1 MVRNTF
7 IALLVVNL
15 VYLAWSYWVDEPR
28 MPPVNEALSRLPRL
42 KLLSELPP
50 EQRPAV
56 NTRTTLSETPGCMS
70 VGPFGDSAKAARAAG
85 ILTSK
90 GFTPQQRA
98 EESGA
103 SEGFWVFVGGLKN
116 EVEADKVRVKLE
128 KSGIRDALVM
138 PAGSDTV
145 RRVSLGLFGDRAQAE
160 QRAAAVG
167 HMGYKAEIA
176 ERKLPQVLYWID
188 LTLRPGMSTVP
199 VADLFAEGVDSRIAV
214 QPCVAG
220 PPPSKTAAAQPANA
234 APPAPPPAG
243 TAPQLP
249 LPTARPPPTAGSPL
263 ATQIPATPGPVA
275 VGAPR

>member
-1 MVRNTF
+1 MRNTF

-15 VYLAWSYWVDEPR
+15 VYLAWAYWVDEPR

-42 KLLSELPP
+42 KLLSEVPA
-50 EQRPAV
+50 EQRPAI

-70 VGPFGDSAKAARAAG
+70 VGPFGDIAKAAKAAG

-103 SEGFWVFVGGLKN
+103 SEGFWVFVGGLKS

-138 PAGSDTV
+138 PPGTDAS
-145 RRVSLGLFGDRAQAE
+145 RRVSLGLFSDRPQAE
-160 QRAAAVG
+160 QRAAAVSR
-167 HMGYKAEIA
+167 MGYRAEVA

-188 LTLRPGMSTVP
+188 LTLRPGMTTVP
-199 VADLFAEGVDSRIAV
+199 VADLFAEGVDSRLAV
-214 QPCVAG
+214 QPCSAR
-220 PPPSKTAAAQPANA
+220 PPPSATAAAQPANA
-234 APPAPPPAG
+234 APPAPPPPAATAPKLPLS
-243 TAPQLP
+243 TAPQ
-249 LPTARPPPTAGSPL
+249 PPTAGSPL
-263 ATQIPATPGPVA
+263 ATKISATPGAVA
-275 VGAPR
+275 LGTSR